1 MIDALGSVAV
11 NKELALMCGFLFAA
25 CLLFGTIAWVA
36 MNYLEDDLEGFTR
49 YVEKQGA

>member
-1 MIDALGSVAV
+1 MFDALPVAAV
-11 NKELALMCGFLFAA
+11 NKELALMCGLLFAA